1 MYECNKQGYI
11 VHKHIFVGTNIDSQ
25 CKLCVLLMH
34 RQLFA
39 HQGDSLNDI
48 YTEEQEEKL
57 CEVLLEEGTRS
68 AATLTF
74 DSIVLYY
81 DTS

>member
-1 MYECNKQGYI
+1 MQQARVGCPQSI
-11 VHKHIFVGTNIDSQ
+11 QFSGTNIDSQ
-25 CKLCVLLMH
+25 YKLCVLLMY
-34 RQLFA
+34 RQLFD

-57 CEVLLEEGTRS
+57 CEMLLEEGTRS
-68 AATLTF
+68 AATLRL

-81 DTS
+81 DAS